1 MSASTNGLN
10 TAIIARLRQMARQ
23 GDSATMLFREV
34 KARLGSNSIAPI
46 IEYMRAAFYLSVRE
60 AKPIAALTR
69 TEDREVVDEALL
81 NELVMPEIE
90 KHRSEWD
97 G

>member
-1 MSASTNGLN
+1 MVQTSELDDAM
-10 TAIIARLRQMARQ
+10 IARLRQMARQ
-23 GDSATMLFREV
+23 GDSPVLLFREL

-46 IEYMRAAFYLSVRE
+46 IEYMRAAFFLSVRE

-69 TEDREVVDEALL
+69 TEEREVMDELLL
-81 NELVMPEIE
+81 NELVKPEIE

-97 G
+97 V